1 MIHKSL
7 AAMNAERATRRVAS
21 SAKKK
26 KPKATSYKQ
35 QAAGHKKDTNIW
47 EDALKKI
54 SRKELRKL

>member
-7 AAMNAERATRRVAS
+7 AVMNAERATRRVAS

-35 QAAGHKKDTNIW
+35 QAAGHNLATEIVFNPPIKK
-47 EDALKKI
+47 KG
-54 SRKELRKL
+54 